1 VTGTGIRV
9 VIADDHPVVRD
20 GLSALLASVPAV
32 TVVAVAA
39 TGREAVRAAVT
50 LRPDVLVMD
59 IQMPELTGVAAAG
72 EIARAAPD
80 VAVLMLTMFDDD
92 DSVFAAMR
100 AGARGYVLK
109 GAQQDEIVRAIQA
122 VAAGEAIFGPG
133 IARLVLGLVCAPAV
147 ADVPFPG
154 LTSRERE
161 VLDLIAAGVR
171 NAEIAR
177 RMSIAPK
184 TVANHIAA
192 IFNKLQVADRSQ
204 AIILARDAGLGR
216 SGGSGERARPSP
228 AG

>member
-1 VTGTGIRV
+1 MTGDGIRV

-20 GLSALLASVPAV
+20 GLSALLASVPSV
-32 TVVAVAA
+32 TVAGVAA
-39 TGREAVRAAVT
+39 NGREAVQAAVT

-59 IQMPELTGVAAAG
+59 VQMPELTGVAAAG
-72 EIARAAPD
+72 EISRVAPE

-92 DSVFAAMR
+92 YSVLAAMR

-109 GAQQDEIVRAIQA
+109 GAQQDEIVRAIKA

-133 IARLVLGLVCAPAV
+133 IARLVLGLASAPPA
-147 ADVPFPG
+147 AQPPFQE

-161 VLDLIAAGVR
+161 VLDLIAAGAR

-184 TVANHIAA
+184 TVANHVSA
-192 IFNKLQVADRSQ
+192 IFTKLQVSDRGE

-216 SGGSGERARPSP
+216 HDQGTPQ
-228 AG
+228 